1 MTLKILHL
9 SDIHFYSFGENE
21 HLDLDYD
28 LRNEL
33 ESDLRQLMS
42 NAQPVDVLLIGG
54 DIGFS
59 GKKEEYE
66 KASVWIREIC
76 SITGCKEENVLM
88 VPGNHDIK
96 RSSISPLL
104 KRSQEI
110 LKKATSQN
118 EINKEVRFFLSDKSA
133 YNLLTAP
140 FEDYLDFAQKYGSIP
155 QDKYLYWE
163 KDFPIENI
171 TLRVRGINSAFASN
185 ETDDENSSKVA
196 LSEYQTILKREDNII
211 YLILCHHPPQWLCDG
226 EDVDRALCARANI
239 HLYGHM
245 HDSKLSFENNVLKV
259 YAGAVHPERNNGEW
273 KPTYNI
279 LEIENTPTSNYLEIK
294 VWIREWN
301 SVQMQFIPH
310 EEYGFDYK
318 SHRIEIQSNKSSHVA
333 TMDTPEDNSLHNN
346 VEEIIEMIDTKK
358 FNPKRKLAYMYLS
371 LPYHMQVEIATNLD
385 LIEDTDKGLSD
396 SEKIQNYFSRAFEQ
410 EKQAEMWDLIK
421 KMKPEIVTDIN
432 PYKEK

>member
-21 HLDLDYD
+21 HLDLDHD

-33 ESDLRQLMS
+33 KNDLRQLMNVIQS
-42 NAQPVDVLLIGG
+42 VDVLLIGG
-54 DIGFS
+54 DIAFS
-59 GKKEEYE
+59 GKREEYD
-66 KASVWIREIC
+66 KASVWIKEIC
-76 SITGCKEENVLM
+76 EITKCKEENVLV

-110 LKKATSQN
+110 VKKATCQN
-118 EINKEVRFFLSDKSA
+118 EINKEVCVFLSDKSA

-140 FEDYLDFAQKYGSIP
+140 FEDYLNFAQKYGSIP
-155 QDKYLYWE
+155 KDQYLYWE
-163 KDFPIENI
+163 KDFPIESI
-171 TLRVRGINSAFASN
+171 ILRVRGINSAFASN
-185 ETDDENSSKVA
+185 DTDDENTSKVA
-196 LSEYQTILKREDNII
+196 LSEYQTILKREDDII

-245 HDSKLSFENNVLKV
+245 HDCKLSFKNNVLKV

-279 LEIENTPTSNYLEIK
+279 IEIEKTTTNDFLETK
-294 VWIREWN
+294 VWIREWD
-301 SVQMQFIPH
+301 STYMKFIPH
-310 EEYGFDYK
+310 KENGVDYK
-318 SHRIEIQSNKSSHVA
+318 SHRIEIQSNKSSYV
-333 TMDTPEDNSLHNN
+333 TSMDTSEDNSSYNN
-346 VEEIIEMIDTKK
+346 VEETIEMIDTKK

-371 LPYHMQVEIATNLD
+371 LPYHMQLEIATNLD
-385 LIEDTDKGLSD
+385 LIEDTDKGLND
-396 SEKIQNYFSRAFEQ
+396 SEKIQNYFSRAFNR

-421 KMKPEIVTDIN
+421 KMKPEIVTEIN
-432 PYKEK
+432 PYK